1 MRPFNHTMLQTIE
14 RVVILAALIVLA
26 LDFLLWRPG

>member
-1 MRPFNHTMLQTIE
+1 MRPFNHTLFQTVE
-14 RVVILAALIVLA
+14 RVVVLVALVVLA

>member
-1 MRPFNHTMLQTIE
+1 MRPFNHTLFQTVE
-14 RVVILAALIVLA
+14 RVVVLAAIIVLA